1 MPDPITGIAAAG
13 LGLGIVS
20 TGMQSS
26 AASKAASAQESA
38 AESAAATEMA
48 MYEQTR
54 KDLEYQR
61 RAAEWSLYG
70 TYGPPPS
77 EPRYDE
83 AGPGTPTAKDIANWR
98 RDLAEWYAGMPTGKE
113 GGLLGLISQG
123 PGDFYESPGYQ
134 FRLSEGQKAL
144 ERSAAARGGQLGGA
158 QTKALQRYGQEY
170 ASNEYDKFLSRY
182 YQSLAPYQSL
192 AGQTLTTGTQL
203 GMLGGQTASDI
214 AQYQL
219 AGGQARASGYINQS
233 NALVGGLSQIPQL
246 ASNFIQ
252 PQQTAGL
259 SNFGIGSDVYTQTG
273 APSQF
278 YGYLQ

>member
-13 LGLGIVS
+13 LGLGIVGTAS
-20 TGMQSS
+20 QMS
-26 AASKAASAQESA
+26 AADKAAEAQQSA
-38 AESAAATEMA
+38 AQGASATELA

-61 RAAEWSLYG
+61 RAAEWALYG
-70 TYGPPPS
+70 SYGLPPS
-77 EPRYDE
+77 EPGYGE
-83 AGPGTPTAKDIANWR
+83 AGPGPPTERDIANWR
-98 RDLAEWYAGMPTGKE
+98 RDVAEWYSSVPTGRE

-134 FRLSEGQKAL
+134 FRLAEGQKAL
-144 ERSAAARGGQLGGA
+144 ERSAAARGGQLSGA
-158 QTKALQRYGQEY
+158 QMKALQRYGQEY

-182 YQSLAPYQSL
+182 YQSLTPYQSL
-192 AGQTLTTGTQL
+192 ANQTLTTGMQL
-203 GMLGGQTASDI
+203 GALGQQTASDV

-219 AGGQARASGYINQS
+219 AGGQARASGYINQA

-259 SNFGIGSDVYTQTG
+259 TNFGIGSDVYTQTG